1 MIDALLHTKRLA
13 AVSAE
18 AGAAEAAG
26 HSAVWVSETGNDP
39 FLHSYAAA
47 TATSSAEVGTAIAVA
62 FARSPMTVAQT
73 AWQLA
78 DVSGGRFRLGL
89 GSQVKA
95 HVERRFSMPW
105 GRPVEQM
112 RDFVEALRAIWDSWR
127 AGGRLHHEGPYY
139 RHTLMAPFWVPE
151 PHDHAIPVWLAA
163 VGPAMLALAGEVCD
177 GVLLHPFA
185 TRAYDEDVVLPALQ
199 KGLAAAG
206 RTLDRFGVSRPLF
219 MVMGDNDAE
228 LEERRREACRQI
240 AFYASTRAYQPVL
253 DSVGYGA
260 LQPELAALAA
270 RGAWD
275 AMADLV
281 DGEVLNHFAV
291 VGRPEDMPDLAAR
304 HLTPFVTRT
313 ASYFGWPVSDPDRLS
328 EIVGRFRP

>member
-13 AVSAE
+13 AVGAE
-18 AGAAEAAG
+18 AAAAEATG

-39 FLHSYAAA
+39 FLHSHAAA
-47 TATSSAEVGTAIAVA
+47 TATSSAEIGTAIAVA

-127 AGGRLHHEGPYY
+127 TGGRLHHEGPYY

-151 PHDHAIPVWLAA
+151 PHDHTIPVWLAA

-185 TRAYDEDVVLPALQ
+185 TRAYDEAVVLPALQ
-199 KGLAAAG
+199 KGLATSG
-206 RTLDRFGVSRPLF
+206 RTLDGFGVSRPLF
-219 MVMGDNDAE
+219 MVMGDDDAE

-328 EIVGRFRP
+328 EIVGRFLP

>member
-1 MIDALLHTKRLA
+1 MIDALVHTKRLA
-13 AVSAE
+13 AIGAE
-18 AGAAEAAG
+18 AAAAEAAG
-26 HSAVWVSETGNDP
+26 HGAVWVSETGNDP
-39 FLHSYAAA
+39 FLHSHAAA
-47 TATSSAEVGTAIAVA
+47 VATSTAEIGTAIAVA

-95 HVERRFSMPW
+95 HIERRFSMPW

-112 RDFVEALRAIWDSWR
+112 RDFLDALSAIWESWR
-127 AGGRLHHEGPYY
+127 TGGRLQHEGPYY

-151 PHDHAIPVWLAA
+151 PHDHPIPVWLAG
-163 VGPAMLALAGEVCD
+163 VGPAMLALAAERCD

-185 TRAYDEDVVLPALQ
+185 TRAYDEAVVLPALQ
-199 KGLAAAG
+199 KGLAASG
-206 RTLDRFGVSRPLF
+206 RTLDDFGVSRPVF
-219 MVMGDNDAE
+219 MVMGDNEAE
-228 LEERRREACRQI
+228 LAERRRDACRQI

-253 DSVGYGA
+253 DGIGYGA

-270 RGAWD
+270 RGEWE

-281 DGEVLNHFAV
+281 DGEVLDHFAA
-291 VGRPEDMPDLAAR
+291 VGQPED
-304 HLTPFVTRT
+304 
-313 ASYFGWPVSDPDRLS
+313 
-328 EIVGRFRP
+328 